1 MREGATSACV
11 SLHDRP
17 AVEALGA
24 RSTVF
29 EHRAVVMVPGVPYLG
44 VFRIESD
51 LEVAGVLEVHTEQLL
66 DHAEQRLLGDEVLL
80 LARRMRSTF
89 RAHDRL
95 SRFGGEELF

>member
-1 MREGATSACV
+1 MACV

-24 RSTVF
+24 RSSVF
-29 EHRAVVMVPGVPYLG
+29 EHRAVVMAPGVPYLG
-44 VFRIESD
+44 VFRIETD
-51 LEVAGVLEVHTEQLL
+51 LEVAGVLEVHTEQ
-66 DHAEQRLLGDEVLL
+66 LL